1 HLAGW
6 SLGGEVALEM
16 AEQLRRAGEE
26 VALVAAIDSE
36 IHTAPRPF
44 QESEVFDWMISQF
57 DAVSRQELLALEP
70 HTRAL
75 HLHER
80 LTARG
85 MMPEGVTVAD
95 IERSFEINVRHI
107 AASRAYAAQPYDGH
121 VLLVKAADQGGRDAA
136 PDLGWSAVA
145 NELEIRIVNGN

>member
-1 HLAGW
+1 
-6 SLGGEVALEM
+6 M
-16 AEQLRRAGEE
+16 
-26 VALVAAIDSE
+26 
-36 IHTAPRPF
+36 
-44 QESEVFDWMISQF
+44 FDWMISQF
-57 DAVSRQELLALEP
+57 DAVSREELLALEP
-70 HTRAL
+70 HARAL

-95 IERSFEINVRHI
+95 IERSFEINVRHV
-107 AASRAYAAQPYDGH
+107 AASRAYAAQPYDGR

-145 NELEIRIVNGN
+145 SGLDIRVVDGNHFNLMSAPQLANVARELAAAISEARLVEAEV